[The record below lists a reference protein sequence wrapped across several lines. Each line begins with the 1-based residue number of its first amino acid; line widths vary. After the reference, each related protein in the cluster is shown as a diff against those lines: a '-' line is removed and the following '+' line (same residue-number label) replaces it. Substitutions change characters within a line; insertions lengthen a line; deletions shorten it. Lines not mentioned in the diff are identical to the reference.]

1 MSSEQISDSL
11 STQRHSLA
19 HILAQAIQ
27 RTKDPLVQLGIG
39 PSIDTGSYYDMI
51 FNEGRAIAETDIGL
65 VESTMEKILKEKQP
79 FVLLETTDDVS
90 KEFLVM
96 TGQQYKLELREEFL
110 AAGES
115 VTFFAN
121 TIPLK
126 AKEAMLREALPEYI
140 AFYDAV
146 TAYVHE
152 KYPHLQDQYITFL
165 DMCAGPHVENTGN
178 IPSKSFAVDKFAG
191 AYRKWNENNVMMTRI
206 YLVAF
211 AGKDEL
217 KAYQLMMEEAKK
229 RDHKILGPKHE
240 LFMFHETSPGMPY
253 RLPKWL
259 IVYNELVNF
268 WRKYHDKHWYQEI
281 ASPLLNKT
289 DLYVTSGHREHYKDD
304 MFIADMGENEVY
316 GVKPMNCPN
325 AMVVFGSK
333 LRSYRELPLRLS
345 DTDRLHRYERSGTL
359 SGLLR
364 VRSFQQ
370 DDSHNYISE
379 DMIESE
385 YEHVFQVCKE
395 FYALFGLEY
404 RFRMGTR
411 PEGFLGEIET
421 WNKAEAQ
428 LRNVLKNSGKDYFIL
443 EGDGAFYGPKV
454 DILMKDSIWRE
465 RQMGTIQLDFQQ
477 PARFNLKYTDKDG
490 QEKMPIVIH
499 RVIYG
504 SLERFLGIVIEHF
517 AAAFPVWLAP
527 VQAMIIPVADK
538 FLDYAY
544 DLKTKGQPEGL
555 RIKIDDSS
563 DSFSKKIRNAEL
575 DKIPYILIV
584 GEKEVAENS
593 VSVRVY
599 KTKEQYTV
607 SSEEFLTQITKE
619 YTERTL

>member
-1 MSSEQISDSL
+1 MSADQL
-11 STQRHSLA
+11 ATQRHSLA
-19 HILAQAIQ
+19 HILAQAVQ

-51 FNEGRAIAETDIGL
+51 FTTGREITEQDTDL
-65 VESTMEKILKEKQP
+65 VEGMMEKILKEKQP
-79 FVLLETTDDVS
+79 FVLLETTNDVS
-90 KEFLVM
+90 EEFLKI
-96 TGQQYKLELREEFL
+96 TQQQYKPELRAEFL
-110 AAGES
+110 AAGEQ

-126 AKEAMLREALPEYI
+126 AKEAMLKDSLPEYI
-140 AFYDAV
+140 TFYDKV

-165 DMCAGPHVENTGN
+165 DMCAGPHVENTGD
-178 IPSKSFAVDKFAG
+178 IPSRSFVMDKFSG
-191 AYRKWNENNVMMTRI
+191 AYRRGDEKNVMMKRL
-206 YLVAF
+206 YLLAF
-211 AGKDEL
+211 ATKDDL
-217 KAYQLMMEEAKK
+217 KAYQAMMEEAKK
-229 RDHKILGPKHE
+229 RDHKVLGPKHE

-253 RLPKWL
+253 WLPKGL
-259 IVYNELVNF
+259 TVYNELVNF
-268 WRKYHDKHWYQEI
+268 RRTYHDRHGYQEI
-281 ASPLLNKT
+281 CSPLLNKT
-289 DLYVTSGHREHYKDD
+289 DLYVTSGHWEHYKED

-333 LRSYRELPLRLS
+333 PRSYRELPLRLS

-359 SGLLR
+359 NGLLR

-385 YEHVFQVCKE
+385 YEHVFQICKE

-411 PEGFLGEIET
+411 PEGFLGDIET
-421 WNKAEAQ
+421 WNKAEEN
-428 LRNVLKNSGKDYFIL
+428 LRNVLSKSGKDYFIL

-454 DILMKDSIWRE
+454 DILMKDSIGRE
-465 RQMGTIQLDFQQ
+465 RQMGTVQLDFQQ

-527 VQAMIIPVADK
+527 VQAIVIPVADK

-544 DLKTKGQPEGL
+544 DIKKRSQEHNL
-555 RIKIDDSS
+555 RFTIDDSA

-575 DKIPYILIV
+575 DKVPYILIV
-584 GEKEVAENS
+584 GEKEVADWS

-607 SSEEFLTQITKE
+607 SLEEFLAAITKE
-619 YTERTL
+619 YKERSL